1 MNNRFLLEISVESAE
16 RAAAAE
22 RGGADRLELC
32 SNLAVG
38 GLTPPA
44 ELMQSVRARVSLPL
58 FAMVR
63 PRPGGFVYADEEF
76 EQMKKDIALVQ
87 ACRMHGVVL
96 GLLRDD
102 GGIDVRRTRELVH
115 FAKPLPVTF
124 HRAFD
129 ECADPERALRE
140 VIAAG
145 CTRILTSGG
154 AATAFAGRDRL
165 AKLIRDAGK
174 LVTILPG
181 GGITAA
187 NAVEIARSTGATEF
201 HAALSSLAGRDGK
214 TDEFEREVVKLAAKL
229 RGASSNQRLD

>member
-16 RAAAAE
+16 RAVAAE

-32 SNLAVG
+32 SNLAAG

-44 ELMQSVRARVSLPL
+44 ELMRSVRACVSLPV

-63 PRPGGFVYADEEF
+63 PLAGSFVYADEGF
-76 EQMKKDIALVQ
+76 EQMKRDISLARE
-87 ACRMHGVVL
+87 CRMDGVVL

-102 GGIDVRRTRELVH
+102 GGVDARRTRELVQL
-115 FAKPLPVTF
+115 AKPLPVTF

-140 VIAAG
+140 VIASG

-154 AATAFAGRDRL
+154 LASAFAGRDRL

-174 LVTILPG
+174 LVTILAG

-187 NAVEIARSTGATEF
+187 NAAEIARSTGATEF
-201 HAALSSLAGRDGK
+201 HAALSSVAGRGSK
-214 TDEFEREVVKLAAKL
+214 TAEFEREVAKLAAKL
-229 RGASSNQRLD
+229 RDASSNQGLD

>member
-129 ECADPERALRE
+129 ECADPEQALE
-140 VIAAG
+140 DVIAAG
-145 CTRILTSGG
+145 CARILTSGG

-229 RGASSNQRLD
+229 RDASSNQGLD

>member
-115 FAKPLPVTF
+115 FAKPL
-124 HRAFD
+124 
-129 ECADPERALRE
+129 C
-140 VIAAG
+140 
-145 CTRILTSGG
+145 
-154 AATAFAGRDRL
+154 
-165 AKLIRDAGK
+165 DAGK

-201 HAALSSLAGRDGK
+201 HAALSSPAGRDGK
-214 TDEFEREVVKLAAKL
+214 SDEFEREVVK
-229 RGASSNQRLD
+229 